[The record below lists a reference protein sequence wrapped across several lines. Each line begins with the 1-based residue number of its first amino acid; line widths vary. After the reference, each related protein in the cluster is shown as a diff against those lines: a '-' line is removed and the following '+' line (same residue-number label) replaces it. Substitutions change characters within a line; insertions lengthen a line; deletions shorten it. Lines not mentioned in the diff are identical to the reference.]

1 MYACS
6 HILVQWSYQ
15 HDLLSFTGL
24 FSVMVSCSLV
34 IQEFTSCFEE
44 VEAFRV
50 IAVVLVD
57 EHGSFRA
64 ITDRTDVME
73 V

>member
-1 MYACS
+1 
-6 HILVQWSYQ
+6 
-15 HDLLSFTGL
+15 
-24 FSVMVSCSLV
+24 MVSCSLV